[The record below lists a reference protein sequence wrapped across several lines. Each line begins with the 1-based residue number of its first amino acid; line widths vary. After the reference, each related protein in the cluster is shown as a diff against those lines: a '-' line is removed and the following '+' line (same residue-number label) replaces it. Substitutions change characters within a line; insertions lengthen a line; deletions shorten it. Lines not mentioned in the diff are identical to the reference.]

1 LFRFYKE
8 QIKIFIDRMM
18 TKKEIIDIAENM
30 GKRDIKNSYSKD
42 QIINML
48 SDNVIE
54 ELKQISFKLLEK
66 IRQEYLIDPSTTNL
80 SVEHVINYVEKY
92 FSKEEIIQILN
103 KLMPNITFS
112 KNWTKN
118 KLLSIIPAESEILLN
133 LEKQAYKRAT
143 NELLKYLHDISNT
156 FSSI

>member
-1 LFRFYKE
+1 
-8 QIKIFIDRMM
+8 MM

>member
-1 LFRFYKE
+1 
-8 QIKIFIDRMM
+8 M